1 MFEIVEVADTFHDGR
16 LWSSSSITWMTYGDV
31 IVHVVLMRPTDH
43 LGGGYRVSIEV
54 GGRRTERLHGGGHES
69 LGLCT
74 TRNSVYAM
82 LWQDGSHGIA
92 TW

>member
-43 LGGGYRVSIEV
+43 LGGGCRVSI
-54 GGRRTERLHGGGHES
+54 
-69 LGLCT
+69 
-74 TRNSVYAM
+74 
-82 LWQDGSHGIA
+82 
-92 TW
+92 

>member
-43 LGGGYRVSIEV
+43 LGGGCRVSIWV
-54 GGRRTERLHGGGHES
+54 GGW
-69 LGLCT
+69 
-74 TRNSVYAM
+74 RNVSMVVV
-82 LWQDGSHGIA
+82 LSHGACAPLA
-92 TW
+92 TACTP